1 MSNITIIEQ
10 NFDSGFR
17 GEYRGYH
24 IDTRLID
31 KPQLFSPIYIKM
43 SNFQSVSSFINIFIL
58 AFQFYDCIRYLNNKI
73 EYIYRSKP
81 KAVIPNIYEVN
92 IEKEN
97 IIHSMKRIT
106 DDLIMVLCIYYDY
119 NNILKDNKIKIASI
133 GELKSTKGAMQ
144 LVHQIKSEL
153 NYSKFESIFNTIN
166 DLHNA
171 YKHSCLLNE
180 SRMLF
185 TSEGIALSAYY
196 AKYNK
201 IDKVYFLNHNF
212 MHVIIGFSDFLLEFF
227 DVEVCQRIHLIN
239 ENTYTHSNVPV

>member
-1 MSNITIIEQ
+1 MSNVIIVEQ

-17 GEYRGYH
+17 GEYKGYH

-43 SNFQSVSSFINIFIL
+43 LNFQSVSSFINVFIL
-58 AFQFYDCIRYLNNKI
+58 AFQFYDSIRYLNNKI
-73 EYIYRSKP
+73 EYIYRTKP
-81 KAVIPNIYEVN
+81 TDVIQNIYEVN

-97 IIHSMKRIT
+97 IIHSMKRII

-119 NNILKDNKIKIASI
+119 NNILKDNKIKVASI
-133 GELKSTKGAMQ
+133 GELKSAKGVEQ
-144 LVHQIKSEL
+144 LIPQIKSEL
-153 NYSKFESIFNTIN
+153 NYSKFESVFNMIN

-185 TSEGIALSAYY
+185 THEGIALSAYY

-212 MHVIIGFSDFLLEFF
+212 MRVIIGFSDFLLEFF
-227 DVEVCQRIHLIN
+227 DVEVCQRVHLIN
-239 ENTYTHSNVPV
+239 ETTNTHSNASV

>member
-1 MSNITIIEQ
+1 MSNVTIVEQ

-17 GEYRGYH
+17 GEYKGYH
-24 IDTRLID
+24 IDTRLI
-31 KPQLFSPIYIKM
+31 KIPQSTSPIMIKLLNYNTG
-43 SNFQSVSSFINIFIL
+43 NFVNPALL
-58 AFQFYDCIRYLNNKI
+58 AIQMIDNIRYLNSKI
-73 EYIYRSKP
+73 EYIYQNKP
-81 KAVIPNIYEVN
+81 TDVIQNIYEVN

-97 IIHSMKRIT
+97 IIHSMKRII
-106 DDLIMVLCIYYDY
+106 DDLIMVLCIYHDY
-119 NNILKDNKIKIASI
+119 NNILKDNKIKVASI
-133 GELKSTKGAMQ
+133 GELKSAKGGEQ
-144 LVHQIKSEL
+144 LIHQIKSEL

-185 TSEGIALSAYY
+185 THEGIALSAYY

-239 ENTYTHSNVPV
+239 ETTNTHSNASI